1 MKALVYHGNKD
12 LRLEAVPEPVPAPG
26 EIKLRID
33 YCGICATDIEEYL
46 YGPKFI
52 FGDAPNIL
60 TGKSVPLITG
70 HEITGTVVEASGDG
84 VAEGDRVVLN
94 TVLTCGKCH
103 GCLTGQKTQCPNMAT
118 AGFARDGGLAEYMV
132 WPASEAIR
140 LPDGV
145 SSEEAALVE
154 PASVALHAIRRSRII
169 AGESVV
175 ILGCG
180 TVGLLAMQQVKAAGG
195 HVIAVD
201 RRRISLD
208 MASDLGADATLDAR
222 DPDLAAKL
230 REFNDGAGPDL
241 VIDAAGG
248 KDTPALAID
257 WARIGGRVL
266 LVAIYTAVP
275 KFDFNSLVAGEKEI
289 IGSLGYERRDVEEV
303 VGMIDAG
310 LLRTAPLITDKIGLE
325 EIIEKGFDRMLKPK
339 KDVFRILVSPSGAA
353 HT

>member
-52 FGDAPNIL
+52 FGDTPNPL

-70 HEITGTVVEASGDG
+70 HEITGTVVDGSGEG
-84 VAEGDRVVLN
+84 VSEGDRVVLN
-94 TVLTCGKCH
+94 TVITCGECH
-103 GCLTGQKTQCPNMAT
+103 GCLSGHKTQCPNMAT

-154 PASVALHAIRRSRII
+154 PASVALHAIRRSRLKP
-169 AGESVV
+169 GESAVV
-175 ILGCG
+175 LGAG
-180 TVGLLAMQQVKAAGG
+180 TVGLLAMQQAKAAGG
-195 HVIAVD
+195 YIIAVD
-201 RRRISLD
+201 KKQISLD
-208 MASDLGADATLDAR
+208 MARDLGADSALSAN
-222 DPDLAAKL
+222 DPGLVAKL
-230 REFNDGAGPDL
+230 RELNEGAGPDL

-248 KDTPALAID
+248 KDTPGLAVD

-266 LVAIYTAVP
+266 LVAIYTATP
-275 KFDFNSLVAGEKEI
+275 NFDFNSLVAGEKEI

-303 VGMIDAG
+303 VAMIDAG
-310 LLRTAPLITDKIGLE
+310 DLRTAPLITDKIGLGDV
-325 EIIEKGFDRMLKPK
+325 IEKGFDRMLQPT
-339 KDVFRILVSPSGAA
+339 KDVFRILVSPSL
-353 HT
+353 